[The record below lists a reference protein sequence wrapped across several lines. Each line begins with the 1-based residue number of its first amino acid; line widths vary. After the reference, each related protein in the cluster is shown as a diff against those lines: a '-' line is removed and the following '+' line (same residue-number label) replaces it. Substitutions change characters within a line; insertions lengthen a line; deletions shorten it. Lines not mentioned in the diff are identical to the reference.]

1 MKKFFSSSLGRAVQV
16 TFILDALA
24 TGALLMTGRAGWL
37 AGLWLSAAW
46 FLVNSLMMW
55 RIMEWVASGQMPDQR
70 RILGWC
76 VVKFPVLY
84 LAGLGLLMIPG
95 VEVSGV
101 LVTFT
106 SFLIGL
112 AVAQALN
119 IGKKP

>member
-1 MKKFFSSSLGRAVQV
+1 MKKYFSSPFGRAMQV
-16 TFILDALA
+16 TVVLDAVATAVLA
-24 TGALLMTGRAGWL
+24 MTGKAGWV
-37 AGLWLSAAW
+37 AGVWLSAAW

-112 AVAQALN
+112 AIAQALN